1 MLDERTSL
9 QILAVH
15 AAVSG
20 DSDLR
25 DALIASVSSNEL
37 QRALLKRT
45 WKAIEASACLR
56 QLARGKKDGAQN
68 VDFSGLEQRGDA
80 FFWQEEKIGK
90 LLTLYKP
97 PLPQEWQARIAYES
111 FLDRFVIYVQQ
122 TSQAL
127 LIFENDFCVQFFL
140 SRPINI
146 SKLWQEFVQKAFSI
160 EELLKTFVSLL
171 NSVRLAESFGFSVL
185 QVPVVSKSQ
194 AKLLSGFYLA
204 SMNARE
210 RGIKRLES
218 EAEDI
223 RKQIEEDKG
232 VDKDK
237 IASKQKKLQEISQ
250 KIKVQRTRYHKAI
263 QAMQKLKQEFA
274 SEFNE
279 IVQLARYYTQTAS
292 KQLKVTEKVVE
303 KYVSETERLLSLKE
317 SDLYTLPPLLSD
329 SPGTLLPARKA
340 GDYSKNSCYVC
351 GRAIKINRNNLK
363 ANKIILPSPSQTL
376 QSRSTKE
383 NPTVCGTCAALAIA
397 SPIKLVSQSLVV
409 RLFDRDTKHYLLE
422 DQLRMFVLGEL
433 NVHAGRYLM
442 LSCTEKIGKDSLM
455 KEFGREPYALWKVAT
470 LFPADVFRSYRI
482 EAIIEGAQILLPGR
496 HLAWLSAL
504 MDIFLQIKTP
514 YALENDKSKLTA
526 VKKSL
531 RHIQQE
537 EVIFAIYELT
547 QAFMAER
554 QGGFGALEASRLED
568 LRALHV
574 WWLENSSEESERRSR
589 MTNLT
594 NKARLFRDV
603 AGLSGIL
610 YAFASRVRSEA
621 NQNQKDAE
629 REVEKLL
636 EKVDEPNHF
645 IYDAAGGLQNTSARL
660 WRGPDTHFIYDQAKA
675 LLEEAGVEV
684 RESNENGKPFLQVF
698 FDDINK
704 VYTYLSERRYQTE
717 KDWREFT
724 YQVKL
729 SLYARFP
736 EYLGKKKEA

>member
-45 WKAIEASACLR
+45 WKAIEASAYLR

-68 VDFSGLEQRGDA
+68 VDFSRLEQRGDA
-80 FFWQEEKIGK
+80 FFWQGKEIGK

-97 PLPQEWQARIAYES
+97 PLPEEWQARIAYES

-127 LIFENDFCVQFFL
+127 LIFENDFYVQFFL

-171 NSVRLAESFGFSVL
+171 NSVRLAESGGFSVL

-194 AKLLSGFYLA
+194 AKLLAGFYLA

-210 RGIKRLES
+210 RGIKRLER
-218 EAEDI
+218 EADEV
-223 RKQIEEDKG
+223 REKIEQE
-232 VDKDK
+232 VDKAK
-237 IASKQKKLQEISQ
+237 IASQQKKLQEISQ
-250 KIKVQRTRYHKAI
+250 KIEEQRTRYHEAI
-263 QAMQKLKQEFA
+263 QAMQKLQQEFA

-279 IVQLARYYTQTAS
+279 IVQLARHYTPIAS
-292 KQLKVTEKVVE
+292 GQLKVTGPVVR

-482 EAIIEGAQILLPGR
+482 EAIIEGAQILLAGR

-504 MDIFLQIKTP
+504 MDIFLQIKAP

-547 QAFMAER
+547 QTFMAER
-554 QGGFGALEASRLED
+554 QGGFSALEASRLED

-684 RESNENGKPFLQVF
+684 RESNENGKPSLQVF